1 MEKNVEGN
9 KLGCILNG
17 VMWVEMA
24 GKIEGGEFKVEKRKG
39 KDVLKLAGCL
49 K

>member
-9 KLGCILNG
+9 KLGRILNG

-24 GKIEGGEFKVEKRKG
+24 GKIEGGSSKWKNEKEKMY
-39 KDVLKLAGCL
+39 
-49 K
+49 